1 MADGNFGGSMTDTP
15 MTKDQS
21 LVSKLKRKDMLVSM
35 ENIIVI
41 LIEIVDIEVSSI
53 ILCLGMHLINQ
64 MSESG
69 PFSDGSAYFNDFWS
83 EANHF
88 NSYCFFCF
96 LRKAKLEIQIGLP

>member
-1 MADGNFGGSMTDTP
+1 MTDTP

-21 LVSKLKRKDMLVSM
+21 LVSRLKRKDMLVPM

-53 ILCLGMHLINQ
+53 VLCLGMHLINQ
-64 MSESG
+64 MFESG

-88 NSYCFFCF
+88 NSYCFF
-96 LRKAKLEIQIGLP
+96 LRKTKLEIQIGLP